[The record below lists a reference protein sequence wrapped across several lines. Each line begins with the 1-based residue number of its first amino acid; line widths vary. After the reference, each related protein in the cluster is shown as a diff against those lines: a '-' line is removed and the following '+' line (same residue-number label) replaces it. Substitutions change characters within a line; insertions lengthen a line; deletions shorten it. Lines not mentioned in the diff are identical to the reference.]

1 MINFIKLVTVLS
13 IGLVSTTAFSQPG
26 NDEENIISTA
36 NRKISPSYR
45 ITENPKIIDT
55 VVKIPQF
62 TYPLL
67 TKNMKTSIQTE
78 EIEASKIKIVDK
90 LAKIYPGYVKLG
102 LGTNIMP
109 LGELYYNSTRNRK
122 VSYGIHAKHLSA
134 FGNVKDYAPSQ
145 FDHTKA
151 KVFSN
156 FHISKHLLE
165 SEVNW
170 LNHGY
175 HYYGI
180 KDDSIPKDS
189 LTNRVGA
196 YQGKIS
202 FSNVLRKDSA
212 KLAYKI
218 NANYGY
224 FHEFLRD
231 SATLS
236 TNARESN
243 FGLGTNLS
251 YKHELNVFA
260 VDLDFKF
267 NAYKFGESDPTLLA
281 YRKNERNHILH
292 FRPTISSYRLDN
304 KLKIELGLDINFDFS
319 ASSIFKPLF
328 VANLKYSL
336 LDGMFIPY
344 IGIDGNLTQNTFH
357 KLNRSNPYMN
367 SAIDLKNTK
376 EFKIYG
382 GIKGTLSKTISFDVH
397 VKHTK
402 YTDMALFI
410 NDTIF
415 SDQYKFN
422 VIYDDVSQ
430 LSFGGSLSYQSKE
443 KLKIDAML
451 DYNIYT
457 TTDQKYA
464 WYLPQLE
471 ATLRGSYNLFDKLY
485 AKVDFTLKGIRKSPN
500 GILNPDPT
508 DENQFEAD
516 LIADANLHLE
526 YRYNKRIS
534 AFLQFNN
541 IANQKYHRWM
551 NYPVYGFQV
560 LGGVTFGF

>member
-1 MINFIKLVTVLS
+1 MTNYIKLVTALI
-13 IGLVSTTAFSQPG
+13 IGFTSTHSFSQDDDQVDIVSSAIR
-26 NDEENIISTA
+26 N
-36 NRKISPSYR
+36 ISPSYR
-45 ITENPKIIDT
+45 ITENPGIIDT

-67 TKNMKTSIQTE
+67 TRNMKTSIQTE
-78 EIEASKIKIVDK
+78 EIEASKIKIVNK
-90 LAKIYPGYVKLG
+90 LDKIYPGYVKLG

-109 LGELYYNSTRNRK
+109 LGEVYYNSTRNRK

-134 FGNVKDYAPSQ
+134 FGKVKDYAPAQ
-145 FDHTKA
+145 FDQTKA

-156 FHISKHLLE
+156 FYLSKHFIE

-180 KDDSIPKDS
+180 KNDSIPKDS
-189 LTNRVGA
+189 LQNRIGV
-196 YQGKIS
+196 YQGKVS
-202 FSNVLRKDSA
+202 FSNLLRKDSA
-212 KLAYKI
+212 QLAYKI
-218 NANYGY
+218 NADYGY
-224 FHEFLRD
+224 FHEFLKD

-236 TNARESN
+236 TNARENN

-251 YKHELNVFA
+251 YKHEMNVFS
-260 VDLDFKF
+260 VDLDFRF
-267 NAYKFGESDPTLLA
+267 NKYKFGESDTTLGT
-281 YRKNERNHILH
+281 YVKNERNHIFH
-292 FRPTISSYRLDN
+292 FRPTISSYRFDD
-304 KLKIELGLDINFDFS
+304 KLKIELGLDLNFDFS
-319 ASSIFKPLF
+319 ATNIFKPLI

-344 IGIDGNLTQNTFH
+344 LGIDGNLRQNTFH
-357 KLNRSNPYMN
+357 NLNRANPYIN

-382 GIKGTLSKTISFDVH
+382 GIKGTLSKTISVDVH
-397 VKHTK
+397 ARHSTFG
-402 YTDMALFI
+402 DMALFI

-422 VIYDDVSQ
+422 VLYDDVSK
-430 LSFGGSLSYQSKE
+430 LSFGGSITYQNNE
-443 KLKIDAML
+443 KLKIDAIV
-451 DYNIYT
+451 DYNIYST
-457 TTDQKYA
+457 TNQTYA

-471 ATLRGSYNLFDKLY
+471 ATLRGSYNVFDKIY
-485 AKVDFTLKGIRKSPN
+485 AKLDFTMKGGRKSPN
-500 GILNPDPT
+500 GVLNPDST
-508 DENQFEAD
+508 NGNQFDAD

>member
-1 MINFIKLVTVLS
+1 MINYIKIITVLI
-13 IGLVSTTAFSQPG
+13 IGSVSTYSLSQEG
-26 NDEENIISTA
+26 EQVEVVSNAIRE
-36 NRKISPSYR
+36 ISPSYR
-45 ITENPKIIDT
+45 ITENPQIIDT

-67 TKNMKTSIQTE
+67 TRNMKTSIQTE

-90 LAKIYPGYVKLG
+90 LDKIYPGYVKVG
-102 LGTNIMP
+102 LGTNSMP
-109 LGELYYNSTRNRK
+109 LGEVYYNSTRNRK
-122 VSYGIHAKHLSA
+122 ISYGIHAKHLSA
-134 FGNVKDYAPSQ
+134 FGKVKDYAPAQ

-156 FHISKHLLE
+156 FFLSKHLIE

-180 KDDSIPKDS
+180 KNDSIPKDS
-189 LTNRVGA
+189 LKNRVGA
-196 YQGKIS
+196 YQGKVS
-202 FSNVLRKDSA
+202 FSNLLRKDSA
-212 KLAYKI
+212 RLAYKI
-218 NANYGY
+218 NADYGF
-224 FHEFLRD
+224 FHEFLKD

-260 VDLDFKF
+260 LDLDFRF
-267 NAYKFGESDPTLLA
+267 NKYQFGELDTTLLA
-281 YRKNERNHILH
+281 YRKKELNHILH
-292 FRPTISSYRLDN
+292 LRPTISSYRFDD
-304 KLKIELGLDINFDFS
+304 KLKIELGLDLNFDFS
-319 ASSIFKPLF
+319 ANTIFKPLF

-344 IGIDGNLTQNTFH
+344 LGIDGNLTQNTFH
-357 KLNRSNPYMN
+357 NLNRSNPYIN
-367 SAIDLKNTK
+367 STVDLKNTK
-376 EFKIYG
+376 ELKIYG
-382 GIKGTLSKTISFDVH
+382 GIKGTLSKNISFDIH
-397 VKHTK
+397 VKQTNF
-402 YTDMALFI
+402 TDMALFI

-422 VIYDDVSQ
+422 VLYDDISKF
-430 LSFGGSLSYQSKE
+430 SFGGSITYQDIE
-443 KLKIDAML
+443 KLKIDAIV
-451 DYNIYT
+451 DYNIYS
-457 TTDQKYA
+457 TTDQEYA
-464 WYLPQLE
+464 WYLPELE
-471 ATLRGSYNLFDKLY
+471 ITLRGSYNIFDKIY
-485 AKVDFTLKGIRKSPN
+485 AKADFTLKGGRKSPN

-508 DENQFEAD
+508 DAKQFDAD

-541 IANQKYHRWM
+541 IANQRYHRWM

>member
-1 MINFIKLVTVLS
+1 MINYIKIITVLI
-13 IGLVSTTAFSQPG
+13 IGSVSTYSLSQEG
-26 NDEENIISTA
+26 EQVEVVSNAIRE
-36 NRKISPSYR
+36 ISPSYR
-45 ITENPKIIDT
+45 ITENPQIIDT

-67 TKNMKTSIQTE
+67 TRNMKTSIQTE

-90 LAKIYPGYVKLG
+90 LDKIYPGYVKVG
-102 LGTNIMP
+102 LGTNSMP
-109 LGELYYNSTRNRK
+109 LGEVYYNSTRNRK
-122 VSYGIHAKHLSA
+122 ISYGIHAKHLSA
-134 FGNVKDYAPSQ
+134 FGKVKEYAPAQ

-156 FHISKHLLE
+156 FFLSKHLIE

-180 KDDSIPKDS
+180 KNDSIPKDS
-189 LTNRVGA
+189 LKNRVGA
-196 YQGKIS
+196 YQGKVS
-202 FSNVLRKDSA
+202 FSNLLRKDSA
-212 KLAYKI
+212 RLAYKI
-218 NANYGY
+218 NADYGF
-224 FHEFLRD
+224 FHEFLKD

-260 VDLDFKF
+260 LDLDFRF
-267 NAYKFGESDPTLLA
+267 NKYQFGELDTTLLA
-281 YRKNERNHILH
+281 YRKKELNHILH
-292 FRPTISSYRLDN
+292 LRPTISSYRFDD
-304 KLKIELGLDINFDFS
+304 KLKIELGLDLNFDFS
-319 ASSIFKPLF
+319 ANTIFKPLF

-344 IGIDGNLTQNTFH
+344 LGIDGNLTQNTFH
-357 KLNRSNPYMN
+357 NLNRSNPYIN
-367 SAIDLKNTK
+367 STVDLKNTK
-376 EFKIYG
+376 ELKIYG
-382 GIKGTLSKTISFDVH
+382 GIKGTLSKNISFDIH
-397 VKHTK
+397 VKQTNF
-402 YTDMALFI
+402 TDMALFI

-422 VIYDDVSQ
+422 VLYDDISKF
-430 LSFGGSLSYQSKE
+430 SFGGSITYQDIE
-443 KLKIDAML
+443 KLKIDAIV
-451 DYNIYT
+451 DYNIYS
-457 TTDQKYA
+457 TTDQEYA
-464 WYLPQLE
+464 WYLPELE
-471 ATLRGSYNLFDKLY
+471 ITLRGSYNIFDKIY
-485 AKVDFTLKGIRKSPN
+485 AKADFTLKGGRKSPN

-508 DENQFEAD
+508 DAKQFDAD

-541 IANQKYHRWM
+541 IANQRYHRWM

>member
-1 MINFIKLVTVLS
+1 MINYIKIVTALFV
-13 IGLVSTTAFSQPG
+13 GLVSTHSFSQ
-26 NDEENIISTA
+26 DEENIISNA
-36 NRKISPSYR
+36 IREISPSYR
-45 ITENPKIIDT
+45 ITENPQIIDT

-67 TKNMKTSIQTE
+67 SRNMKTSIQTE
-78 EIEASKIKIVDK
+78 EIEASKIKIVNK
-90 LAKIYPGYVKLG
+90 LDKIYPGYVKLG

-134 FGNVKDYAPSQ
+134 FGKIPEYAPSQ
-145 FDHTKA
+145 FDNTKA

-156 FHISKHLLE
+156 FYLSKHLIE

-180 KDDSIPKDS
+180 KNDSIPKDS
-189 LTNRVGA
+189 LRNRVGA
-196 YQGKIS
+196 YQGKFS
-202 FSNVLRKDSA
+202 FSNLLRKDSA

-218 NANYGY
+218 NADYGY

-251 YKHELNVFA
+251 YKHEQNVFA
-260 VDLDFKF
+260 VDLDFRF
-267 NAYKFGESDPTLLA
+267 NKYKFGESDTTLTA
-281 YRKNERNHILH
+281 YEKNELNHILH
-292 FRPTISSYRLDN
+292 FRPTISSYRFDD
-304 KLKIELGLDINFDFS
+304 KLKVELGLDVNFDFS

-344 IGIDGNLTQNTFH
+344 LGIDGGLTQNTFH
-357 KLNRSNPYMN
+357 KLNRANPFIN

-376 EFKIYG
+376 EMKIYG
-382 GIKGTLSKTISFDVH
+382 GIKGTLSKTISFDIH
-397 VKHTK
+397 ARHSTFN
-402 YTDMALFI
+402 DMALYI

-422 VIYDDVSQ
+422 VVYDEKVTK
-430 LSFGGSLSYQSKE
+430 LNFGGSITYQSKE
-443 KLKIDAML
+443 KLKIDAL
-451 DYNIYT
+451 VDYNIYNT
-457 TTDQKYA
+457 TTQEYA

-471 ATLRGSYNLFDKLY
+471 ITLRGSYNIFDKIY
-485 AKVDFTLKGIRKSPN
+485 AKLDFTMKGARKSPN
-500 GILNPDPT
+500 GVLNPDPT
-508 DENQFEAD
+508 NESQFEAD

>member
-1 MINFIKLVTVLS
+1 MTNYIKLVIALI
-13 IGLVSTTAFSQPG
+13 IGSASSTGFSQ
-26 NDEENIISTA
+26 DQVNIVSKAT
-36 NRKISPSYR
+36 RTISPSYR

-67 TKNMKTSIQTE
+67 TRNMKTSIQTE
-78 EIEASKIKIVDK
+78 EIEASKIKIVNK
-90 LAKIYPGYVKLG
+90 LSKIYPGYVKIG

-122 VSYGIHAKHLSA
+122 LSYGAHIKHLSA
-134 FGNVKDYAPSQ
+134 FGKVKGYAPAQ
-145 FDHTKA
+145 FDQTKA

-156 FHISKHLLE
+156 FFLSKHLIE

-180 KDDSIPKDS
+180 KNESIPKDS
-189 LTNRVGA
+189 LKNRVGA
-196 YQGKIS
+196 YTGKVS
-202 FSNVLRKDSA
+202 FSNLLRKDSA

-218 NANYGY
+218 NADYGY
-224 FHEFLRD
+224 FHEFLK
-231 SATLS
+231 ANAIES
-236 TNARESN
+236 TNARENN

-260 VDLDFKF
+260 ADVDFRF
-267 NAYKFGESDPTLLA
+267 NKYKFGELDPSLLQ

-292 FRPTISSYRLDN
+292 LRPTISSYRFDD
-304 KLKIELGLDINFDFS
+304 KLKIELGVDVNFDFS
-319 ASSIFKPLF
+319 ASTIFKPLF

-344 IGIDGNLTQNTFH
+344 LGVDGNLVQNTFNS
-357 KLNRSNPYMN
+357 LNRANPYIN

-376 EFKIYG
+376 EFKMYG
-382 GIKGTLSKTISFDVH
+382 GIKGTLSKTISFDL
-397 VKHTK
+397 HTRFSQ
-402 YTDMALFI
+402 YSDMVLFV

-415 SDQYKFN
+415 SDQYQFN
-422 VIYDDVSQ
+422 VIYDEVSK
-430 LSFGGSLSYQSKE
+430 LTFGGNISYQSNE
-443 KLKIDAML
+443 KFKIDAIA
-451 DYNIYT
+451 DYNIYS

-471 ATLRGSYNLFDKLY
+471 ITLRGSYNVFDKIY
-485 AKVDFTLKGIRKSPN
+485 AKLDFTMKAGRKSPN
-500 GILNPDPT
+500 GLLNPDPT
-508 DENQFEAD
+508 NDKQFDAD

-551 NYPVYGFQV
+551 NYPVYGLQF

>member
-1 MINFIKLVTVLS
+1 MVGLTSTLS
-13 IGLVSTTAFSQPG
+13 FSQ
-26 NDEENIISTA
+26 DEEHIISNA
-36 NRKISPSYR
+36 IREISPSYR
-45 ITENPKIIDT
+45 ITENPQIIDT

-67 TKNMKTSIQTE
+67 SRNMKTSIQTE
-78 EIEASKIKIVDK
+78 EIEASKIKIINKLDK
-90 LAKIYPGYVKLG
+90 LYPGYIKIG

-122 VSYGIHAKHLSA
+122 HSYGIHAKHLSA
-134 FGNVKDYAPSQ
+134 FGKVKDYAPSQ
-145 FDHTKA
+145 FDQTKA

-156 FHISKHLLE
+156 YYLSKHIIK

-180 KDDSIPKDS
+180 KNDSLPKDS
-189 LTNRVGA
+189 LRNRVGA
-196 YQGKIS
+196 YQGKVS
-202 FSNVLRKDSA
+202 FSNLLRKDSA
-212 KLAYKI
+212 KLAYTI
-218 NANYGY
+218 NADYGY
-224 FHEFLRD
+224 FHEFLKD

-236 TNARESN
+236 TNGRENN
-243 FGLGTNLS
+243 FGIGTNLS

-260 VDLDFKF
+260 VDLDFRF
-267 NAYKFGESDPTLLA
+267 NSFKFGESDTTLLA
-281 YRKNERNHILH
+281 YQKEEKNHIIH
-292 FRPTISSYRLDN
+292 FRPTISSYRLDD
-304 KLKIELGLDINFDFS
+304 KLKIELGLDVNFDLS
-319 ASSIFKPLF
+319 ANTVFKPLI

-344 IGIDGNLTQNTFH
+344 LGVNGNLKQNTFH
-357 KLNRSNPYMN
+357 SLNRANPFIN

-376 EFKIYG
+376 EFKIQG

-397 VKHTK
+397 VHSTK
-402 YTDMALFI
+402 LTDMALFI

-422 VIYDDVSQ
+422 VLYDDVNV
-430 LSFGGSLSYQSKE
+430 FGIGGSITYQNKE
-443 KLKIDAML
+443 KLKIDAII
-451 DYNIYT
+451 DYNSYST
-457 TTDQKYA
+457 LNQKYA
-464 WYLPQLE
+464 WYLPQLDF
-471 ATLRGSYNLFDKLY
+471 TLRGSYNIYDKIY
-485 AKVDFTLKGIRKSPN
+485 AKLDFTLKGARKSPN

-508 DENQFEAD
+508 NETQFEAD

-551 NYPVYGFQV
+551 NYPVYGFQL